1 MSAKSMEPH
10 KAFKTIDATAGFLSL
25 IKYLMNSDVVD
36 LGDDK
41 EKWQL
46 LEVQIYTTVK
56 RNSSPEFKFM
66 LRYRNGQEEEFVVPN
81 IIPVCHYLIDTW
93 PLPKAKQIHSHII
106 ESNVLNLADDILGF
120 NDPMMYEA
128 CFEACE
134 YDRSFDPPSRLFDA
148 IYDINYHLA
157 YALRMIEAWE
167 EEERPSFLVNVD
179 KSDEEAKSIDKELRN
194 LARVPSASAICFK
207 LAEMAKEKK
216 ILLPEA
222 EKAYEELVRLG
233 MQTTGRGFA
242 LKTFKNNYKRPRV

>member
-1 MSAKSMEPH
+1 MELH
-10 KAFKTIDATAGFLSL
+10 EAIKTIDATAGFLMR
-25 IKYLMNSDVVD
+25 IQGLMNSNIVD
-36 LGDDK
+36 LGDNK
-41 EKWQL
+41 ERWEL

-56 RNSSPEFKFM
+56 QNSSPEFKFN

-81 IIPVCHYLIDTW
+81 IIPVCFYLIDTW
-93 PLPKAKQIHSHII
+93 PLPKAKKIRFHIE

-120 NDPMMYEA
+120 DDPMMYEA
-128 CFEACE
+128 IFEAHE
-134 YDRSFDPPSRLFDA
+134 YDRSYDPPSRLFDA

-157 YALRMIEAWE
+157 YALRKIDAWE
-167 EEERPSFLVNVD
+167 EEERPSFLVMVG
-179 KSDEEAKSIDKELRN
+179 KSDEEARAIDKELRD
-194 LARVPSASAICFK
+194 LTRVPSVSAICYK